1 LFIHPVAL
9 QRAAGRSLA
18 AEEISMSRRAFTL
31 IELLVVIAIIAIL
44 AAILFPVFAQAKLA
58 AKKTASLSNIK
69 QIELATLMYMNDYDD
84 YFPLGSGNS
93 WWYPNGDGGW
103 SWSEE
108 PYTKSVA
115 LLQDSTD
122 PKPSPWWPSWMAYPT
137 VQISYASN
145 GYAAWDP
152 TNGWQT
158 FGVMGMDQTWLG
170 NGGGVVSSESKV
182 TQPSASISFATRF
195 GGNNNWGM
203 GDLMGSCT
211 CFDVDDGGP
220 QAIPDG
226 ARVANVPYQVTDPA
240 GATITVNANQQFGAV
255 SAPYSNFGVFAF
267 IDGHAKAM
275 NPVATNPDP
284 TKTAYSDPAN
294 MWNVER

>member
-1 LFIHPVAL
+1 
-9 QRAAGRSLA
+9 
-18 AEEISMSRRAFTL
+18 MKKAFTL

-58 AKKTASLSNIK
+58 AKKTSSLSNIK
-69 QIELATLMYMNDYDD
+69 QVELANLLYMNDQDG

-103 SWSEE
+103 SWDEE
-108 PYTKSVA
+108 PYTKSVG

-122 PKPSPWWPSWMAYPT
+122 PKPSPWWPSWMASPT

-152 TNGWQT
+152 TYGWQT
-158 FGVMGMDQTWLG
+158 FGVMGLDQSWLG
-170 NGGGVVSSESKV
+170 NDGGVVSSESKV
-182 TQPSASISFATRF
+182 TQPAATIAFASRF

-211 CFDVDDGGP
+211 CYDTDGGP

-226 ARVANVPYQVTDPA
+226 SRASNVAYTVDSA
-240 GATITVNANQQFGAV
+240 SGAPTVVNANQQFGAV
-255 SAPYSNFGVFAF
+255 AAPYSKFGVFAF
-267 IDGHAKAM
+267 IDGHAKAL
-275 NPVATNPDP
+275 NPIATNPDP
-284 TKTAYSDPAN
+284 TGVAYSDPNN
-294 MWNVER
+294 MWNAER